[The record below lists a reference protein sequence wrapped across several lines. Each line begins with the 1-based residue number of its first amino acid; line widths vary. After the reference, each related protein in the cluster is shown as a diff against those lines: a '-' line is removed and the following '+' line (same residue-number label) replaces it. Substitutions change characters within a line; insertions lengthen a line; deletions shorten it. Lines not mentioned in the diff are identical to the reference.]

1 MHMISILKNFSE
13 NPAGRYVTDGPNS
26 GQRFRDELLTPALRT
41 HDEVVVN
48 LDGALGFGSS
58 FLEEAFG
65 GLVRECGFAAT
76 ELTRKLRIVSNQSIY
91 EKRVWRYINAAATQ
105 KKRSV

>member
-1 MHMISILKNFSE
+1 MQMISIRKNFSE
-13 NPAGRYVTDGPNS
+13 NPAGRYITDGPNS
-26 GQRFRDELLTPALRT
+26 GQRFRDELLTPALRSN
-41 HDEVVVN
+41 DEVVVD

-65 GLVRECGFAAT
+65 GLVRECGFAASQ
-76 ELTRKLRIVSNQSIY
+76 LARQLKIVSQQSIY

-105 KKRSV
+105 KKA

>member
-1 MHMISILKNFSE
+1 MQMISILKNFSE
-13 NPAGRYVTDGPNS
+13 NPAGRYITDGPNS
-26 GQRFRDELLTPALRT
+26 GQRFRDELLMPALRSN
-41 HDEVVVN
+41 DQVVVD

-76 ELTRKLRIVSNQSIY
+76 ELARQLKIISRQSIY

-105 KKRSV
+105 KKHGA